1 MQNKTDENIQPT
13 EQPVKKHCSRGGKMC
28 AFIITLILLALI
40 GYNYVRT
47 EQLKRSL
54 TPVVNQL
61 QTETKADVIELK
73 KSMTDLQKVTE
84 KSTELSQKQE
94 QIIAE
99 WQAAQKGDLEKWHIA
114 EAQYLVKLAND
125 HVQFTH
131 NITLAL
137 TLLQRA
143 DQVLQETNDTGLLDI
158 RQALATDLANLK
170 ALPEVD
176 VTGLYAKLAAIG
188 SQVNQLPLP
197 ASPLGSAS
205 DITPTKTPSN
215 ASWWQAGI
223 DRSWD
228 ALRQVVIV
236 KKITGKDSPLV
247 MPEEKAFLYQNLHA
261 QIEDAMW
268 GVLHRNNQV
277 YQASLARSVTWVK
290 TYFVQDVAETKN
302 VLQSLT
308 DLQKENV
315 DAPSANLAETLRLFD
330 AYFAAQQH

>member
-1 MQNKTDENIQPT
+1 MQNKTDENIQPI
-13 EQPVKKHCSRGGKMC
+13 EQPVKKHCPRGGKMC
-28 AFIITLILLALI
+28 ALITILILLALI
-40 GYNYVRT
+40 GYSYVRT

-54 TPVVNQL
+54 SPVVKL
-61 QTETKADVIELK
+61 QAETKADITELK
-73 KSMTDLQKVTE
+73 KSMTDLQQVTE
-84 KSTELSQKQE
+84 KSAELSQKQE
-94 QIIAE
+94 QMIGE
-99 WQAAQKGDLEKWHIA
+99 WQAAQKGDLEKWRIA

-137 TLLQRA
+137 TLLQQA
-143 DQVLQETNDTGLLDI
+143 DQVLQEVNNTGLVDL
-158 RQALATDLANLK
+158 RQALATDVANIK

-176 VTGLYAKLAAIG
+176 VTGLYAKLSAVG
-188 SQVNQLPLP
+188 TQVNQLPLP
-197 ASPLGSAS
+197 ASPLSA
-205 DITPTKTPSN
+205 DDNVAPTKTPSN
-215 ASWWQAGI
+215 ASWWQAGL

-228 ALRQVVIV
+228 ALRKIVIV
-236 KKITGKDSPLV
+236 KKVAGKDSPLV

-268 GVLHRNNQV
+268 AVLHRNNQV
-277 YQASLARSVTWVK
+277 YQASLERSINWVR
-290 TYFVQDVAETKN
+290 TYFVQETAETKN

-330 AYFAAQQH
+330 AYFASQQR